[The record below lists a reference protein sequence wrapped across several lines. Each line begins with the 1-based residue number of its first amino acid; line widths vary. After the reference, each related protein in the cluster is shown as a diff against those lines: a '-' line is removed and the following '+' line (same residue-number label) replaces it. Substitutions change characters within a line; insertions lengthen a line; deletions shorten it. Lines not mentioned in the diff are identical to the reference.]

1 MSQHGRQID
10 LSTTKQKAGVM
21 LFRPNRQMTLA
32 NFESRPG
39 NVHARSAAGWFASC
53 RGTFCCEHI
62 LILAGCK
69 EAGKTH
75 LLHAT
80 ANRIGSNE
88 TIRGGITISA
98 GRLAEEVQRA
108 IEYDDLPCWSRRFAS
123 EDFLAVD
130 DVDDLFCR
138 VEVADFLLEVLRLRL
153 DSRRRTLLS
162 ATLTTA
168 QDVSCPLNTFLNR
181 QTAVRLI

>member
-1 MSQHGRQID
+1 
-10 LSTTKQKAGVM
+10 
-21 LFRPNRQMTLA
+21 MTFA

-39 NVHARSAAGWFASC
+39 NVHARSAALWFASC
-53 RGTFCCEHI
+53 RGTVCCEHI
-62 LILAGCK
+62 LILADRKGV
-69 EAGKTH
+69 GKTH

-80 ANRIGSNE
+80 ANLIRSNK
-88 TIRGGITISA
+88 TIHGDITLSA

-108 IEYDDLPCWSRRFAS
+108 TEYDDLPCWSNRLAS
-123 EDFLAVD
+123 EDFLAID
-130 DVDDLFCR
+130 DVDDRFCR

-153 DSRRRTLLS
+153 DSRRRTVLS
-162 ATLTTA
+162 ATLTMA